1 MPWIASRSL
10 GDMFHVGAGTAATQ
24 NSRVAADAA
33 GATTEV
39 AAPSHSHD
47 GHDRGQTSHWHDVTV
62 PFMNGWI
69 MQ

>member
-39 AAPSHSHD
+39 AAPVTAMRATIVA
-47 GHDRGQTSHWHDVTV
+47 GRLTWTMTV
-62 PFMNGWI
+62 PCMNGWI